1 MNIWEAVGT
10 GFNSGFILRNHGA
23 TTKST
28 VGWVDVDDEEL
39 GSGWYNFLDHEKEA
53 KREDIQKWRV

>member
-10 GFNSGFILRNHGA
+10 VFNGGFILRNCGA

-39 GSGWYNFLDHEKEA
+39 GSGKTTLLTLLTGDHP
-53 KREDIQKWRV
+53 